1 MAMENQKVLEHHFGE
16 SSDFLLRESWKALQ
30 RIVSEYYILKKPQE
44 VQYEY
49 YVKDC
54 SKMQAR
60 PDTDNYAAEF
70 GLLLRTIGSSWM
82 ILRWVVM

>member
-1 MAMENQKVLEHHFGE
+1 MENQKVLKDHFGE

-30 RIVSEYYILKKPQE
+30 RIMSEYCILKKPQE
-44 VQYEY
+44 SQYEY
-49 YVKDC
+49 YIKDC

-60 PDTDNYAAEF
+60 PGTDNYAAEF

-82 ILRWVVM
+82 ILRWFVM